1 MVWLYRYI
9 RGVWRVSFH
18 SPNPERILDVTHRYR
33 IPIWQI
39 RGEKGVVSFSL
50 SPASHRILLQ
60 LFKLEAEETWEWERQ
75 GSLKLWDRFGGRL
88 GLFLGAALF
97 LFFSVFS
104 TLFIWSVEVE
114 GNVIFTEG
122 EICEKLKEAELRPG
136 VPISAVDT
144 KEFSLLFQV
153 ENPEFSFA
161 SLNIIGTRAIL
172 TVRERE
178 AVAEPEQDGTAANV
192 VAAYSGEILR
202 YEVLSGQIAVKR
214 GETVPKGALLISGV
228 IEKPNG
234 TFSVVEAKGR
244 VFAKTRRYFEV
255 TVPLEQNKTSYT
267 GREAAGYRFEFLG
280 LSASTSV
287 FSHSPFA
294 HSDYTEERERPEILG
309 HFLPLLVYTRTH
321 YEAEEKITA
330 ITVDRAKNL
339 AYDKYEEYKG
349 EVLLPDYEI
358 LEENAVITADDRG
371 VTLAV
376 ELVLSENIGQTAP
389 FSYTEFPSA

>member
-1 MVWLYRYI
+1 MVWLYRFF
-9 RGVWRVSFH
+9 RGIWRVTFR
-18 SPNPERILDVTHRYR
+18 SPNPERILDMTHRYR
-33 IPIWQI
+33 IPIWHI
-39 RGEKGVVSFSL
+39 FGEEGAVSISL
-50 SPASHRILLQ
+50 SPASRRMLLQ
-60 LFKLEAEETWEWERQ
+60 LIKPEKEESWEWKRQ
-75 GSLKLWDRFGGRL
+75 GILYVWDRFGKRL

-114 GNVIFTEG
+114 GNVLLTEG
-122 EICEKLKEAELRPG
+122 EICEKMEKANLRPG
-136 VPISAVDT
+136 VPISSVDT

-161 SLNIIGTRAIL
+161 SLNIIGTRAVL

-178 AVAEPEQDGTAANV
+178 AVKSPEPEGAAANL

-228 IEKPNG
+228 VEKPNG
-234 TFSVVEAKGR
+234 TFSVVEARGR
-244 VFAKTRRYFEV
+244 VFAKTKRYFEV
-255 TVPLEQNKTSYT
+255 TVPLKKNEISYT
-267 GREAAGYRFEFLG
+267 GREEVGYRFEILG
-280 LSASTSV
+280 LSASTHG

-294 HSDYTEERERPEILG
+294 YSEYTEERERLEILG
-309 HFLPLLVYTRTH
+309 HCLPLLVYTRTH
-321 YEAEEKITA
+321 YETEEKIKA

-358 LEENAVITADDRG
+358 LEENAVVTTDERG

-389 FSYTEFPSA
+389 FSYTEIPSV